1 MSLEN
6 IINVLMYIKM
16 YFHDILTVEESQAL
30 NEAAKILKNINEKTV
45 SENDN

>member
-1 MSLEN
+1 MSLEK
-6 IINVLMYIKM
+6 IINVLMYIEM

-30 NEAAKILKNINEKTV
+30 DEAVKILKNIDEKTV